1 MREEKGVNFTEVEF
15 NQEVIGGLLVEY
27 SYKIAIIGGTGKVGR
42 YIATKAIQ
50 DGYQVRMLVR
60 NPERLKYCNDKID
73 VIQGDAQDIDSIR
86 LLLKDC
92 HIVINTFGQPN
103 KDLPIY
109 SIVTKNIL
117 TIMDEFKIS
126 RYIGVTGGSLNIKGD
141 NKSFLNKIGAK
152 IFEIF
157 FSQMIIDKKKELSIL
172 NNSNAEWTLIRLPF
186 VVEGRG
192 FGHIKESMTDMP
204 GIKITNEDIA
214 SFIINQIENKMYVR
228 KTPFIA
234 N

>member
-1 MREEKGVNFTEVEF
+1 MEH
-15 NQEVIGGLLVEY
+15 
-27 SYKIAIIGGTGKVGR
+27 SYNIAIIGGTGKVGR
-42 YIATKAIQ
+42 YIAAKAIQ
-50 DGYQVRMLVR
+50 NGYKVRMLVR
-60 NPERLKYCNDKID
+60 NPKSLPYNDKIE
-73 VIQGDAQDIDSIR
+73 VVEGNVQDIDSIR

-92 HIVINTFGQPN
+92 HIVINTFGQPI
-103 KDLPIY
+103 KDIPIY
-109 SIVTKNIL
+109 SSVTNNIL
-117 TIMDEFKIS
+117 TIMDEFKIT

-157 FSQMIIDKKKELSIL
+157 FSKMMIDKKKELGIL
-172 NNSNAEWTLIRLPF
+172 NNSKVEWTLIRLPF
-186 VVEGRG
+186 VVEGKG
-192 FGHIKESMTDMP
+192 FGNVKESMTDMP

-214 SFIINQIENKMYVR
+214 SFIINQIENKTYVR

>member
-1 MREEKGVNFTEVEF
+1 MD
-15 NQEVIGGLLVEY
+15 
-27 SYKIAIIGGTGKVGR
+27 KISIIGGTGKVGR
-42 YIATKAIQ
+42 FIATKAIQ
-50 DGYQVRMLVR
+50 NGYQVRMLVR
-60 NPERLKYCNDKID
+60 NPDKVTYSNDNVE
-73 VIQGDAQDIDSIR
+73 VIQGDAKDINSIR

-92 HIVINTFGQPN
+92 SIVINTFGQPT

-109 SIVTKNIL
+109 SIVTSNIL
-117 TIMDEFKIS
+117 AIMDEYKIY

-152 IFEIF
+152 IFEIL
-157 FSQMIIDKKKELSIL
+157 FSQMMIDKKKELSIL
-172 NNSNAEWTLIRLPF
+172 NNSTVEWTLIRLPF

-192 FGHIKESMTDMP
+192 YGDIKESMTDMP
-204 GIKITNEDIA
+204 GIKIVNEDIA
-214 SFIINQIENKMYVR
+214 NFILNQIQNKTYIR

>member
-1 MREEKGVNFTEVEF
+1 MEH
-15 NQEVIGGLLVEY
+15 
-27 SYKIAIIGGTGKVGR
+27 SYNIAIIGGTGKVGR
-42 YIATKAIQ
+42 YIAAKAIQ
-50 DGYQVRMLVR
+50 NGHKVRMLVR
-60 NPERLKYCNDKID
+60 NPKSLPYNDKIE
-73 VIQGDAQDIDSIR
+73 VVEGNVQDIDSIR

-92 HIVINTFGQPN
+92 HIIINTFGQPI
-103 KDLPIY
+103 KDIPIY
-109 SIVTKNIL
+109 SSVTNNIL
-117 TIMDEFKIS
+117 TIMDEFKIT

-157 FSQMIIDKKKELSIL
+157 FSKMMIDKKKELSIL
-172 NNSNAEWTLIRLPF
+172 NNSKVEWTLIRLPF
-186 VVEGRG
+186 VVEGTG
-192 FGHIKESMTDMP
+192 FGNVKESMTDMP

-214 SFIINQIENKMYVR
+214 SFIINQIENKTYVR